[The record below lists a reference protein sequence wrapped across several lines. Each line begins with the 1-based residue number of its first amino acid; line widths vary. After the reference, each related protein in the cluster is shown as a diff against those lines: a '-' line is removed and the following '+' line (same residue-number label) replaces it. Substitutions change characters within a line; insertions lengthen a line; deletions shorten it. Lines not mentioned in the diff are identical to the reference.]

1 MVKIGQIFK
10 HKNGRRHS
18 LHEKCPYSQLLW
30 SAFSRI
36 WTEYGEILLISNL
49 RIFSPNEGNV
59 DQNNS
64 EYRQFFAVIISIH
77 QNIYSVSVTD
87 HPMSFK
93 HWGGFTI
100 SRELILKMNASS
112 WHLLPYFYPFPK
124 VEECYTNVRWIVT
137 FNICRQPP
145 GDDFSFSNSSQW
157 HNQHVGN
164 WLSSPKQK
172 SQISQNKFIWYNTML
187 PVENLLFYLPFLQLK
202 YLISAK
208 NVQK

>member
-100 SRELILKMNASS
+100 SRELILKMNALS

-137 FNICRQPP
+137 FWVIFADNLRVTT
-145 GDDFSFSNSSQW
+145 S
-157 HNQHVGN
+157 V
-164 WLSSPKQK
+164 
-172 SQISQNKFIWYNTML
+172 SQIRANYIINMSGIGWVRPNKSHKFHKI
-187 PVENLLFYLPFLQLK
+187 NLSDITRCYLLKIYFSTYLFY
-202 YLISAK
+202 
-208 NVQK
+208 N